1 MKRSAGL
8 TIIEF
13 MIVVAVLTVVVAIAI
28 PSFVNARKASAETK
42 TKTRLRSTVTLSEQ
56 YRGRF
61 GTYAP
66 SLTEMINAGLTPDYD
81 TNPQSSYIFS
91 YSGATFTWTMNGD
104 PRAPGSTGDNYFYAD
119 QTGVIRF
126 SPTGPADSTSQPIE

>member
-13 MIVVAVLTVVVAIAI
+13 MIVVAVLAVIIAIAI
-28 PSFVNARKASAETK
+28 PSFINARKASAESSA
-42 TKTRLRSTVTLSEQ
+42 KTRLRSTVTLSEQ

-61 GTYAP
+61 GTYANGLP
-66 SLTEMINAGLTPDYD
+66 AMITSGLTPDYD
-81 TNPQSSYIFS
+81 TNPASAYIFT
-91 YSGATFTWTMNGD
+91 YSGSSFTWAMNGN
-104 PRAPGSTGDNYFYAD
+104 PRFPGNTGDNYFYAD

-126 SPTGPADSTSQPIE
+126 SPIGPADANSQPIE